1 MTETPEPRTRL
12 RTIVVFTLLFAL
24 LGVVVV
30 FAYFSTFSRPVTTII
45 LVRHAEKKI
54 EPNNPDPDLTPEG
67 EARAREIVRMF
78 SMTSINAIYATNLKR
93 TQQTVTPLSDAK
105 GVPIKILNA
114 NQTDELIRQ
123 LQTEYRGQTVFVAGH
138 NNTVPAVVSAL
149 SGENVP
155 TIPESEYD
163 NMFIV
168 TVYRF
173 GKAKVVRIKYGA
185 KSTQGLGSE
194 TMVPLKNQ

>member
-24 LGVVVV
+24 LGAVVV

-54 EPNNPDPDLTPEG
+54 EPNNPDPDLAPEG
-67 EARAREIVRMF
+67 EARAQEIARMF
-78 SMTSINAIYATNLKR
+78 SVTNINAIYATNLKR
-93 TQQTVTPLSDAK
+93 TQQTIKPLSDRT
-105 GVPIKILNA
+105 GVPITILNA
-114 NQTDELIRQ
+114 SQTDELIKQ
-123 LQTEYRGQTVFVAGH
+123 LQTDRRGQTVFVAGH

-149 SGENVP
+149 SGENFP

-163 NMFIV
+163 NLFIV

-173 GKAKVVRIKYGA
+173 GKAKVVKIKYGA
-185 KSTQGLGSE
+185 QSTQGVGSG
-194 TMVPLKNQ
+194 TMVPMKNQ

>member
-1 MTETPEPRTRL
+1 MNETPEPRTRL
-12 RTIVVFTLLFAL
+12 RTIVVFSLLFAL

-30 FAYFSTFSRPVTTII
+30 FAYFATFSRPVTTII
-45 LVRHAEKKI
+45 LIRHAEKKI
-54 EPNNPDPDLTPEG
+54 EPNNSDPDLTPEG
-67 EARAREIVRMF
+67 EARAQEIARMF
-78 SMTSINAIYATNLKR
+78 SVTNINAIYATHLKR
-93 TQQTVTPLSDAK
+93 TQQTVKPLSDRT
-105 GVPIKILNA
+105 GVPITILNA
-114 NQTDELIRQ
+114 NQTDELIRR

-149 SGENVP
+149 SGENFP

-173 GKAKVVRIKYGA
+173 GKAKVVKIKYGA
-185 KSTQGLGSE
+185 GSTQ
-194 TMVPLKNQ
+194 

>member
-1 MTETPEPRTRL
+1 MEQLNEPRTKL
-12 RTIVVFTLLFAL
+12 RTIVVFSALFAI

-30 FAYFSTFSRPVTTII
+30 FAYFSTFSRPVTTVI

-54 EPNNPDPDLTPEG
+54 EPSNPDPDLTPEG

-78 SMTSINAIYATNLKR
+78 SMTSINAIFATNLKR
-93 TQQTVTPLSDAK
+93 TQQTVAPLSDAK

-114 NQTDELIRQ
+114 SQTDELIRQ
-123 LQTEYRGQTVFVAGH
+123 LQTEHRGQTVFVAGH

-185 KSTQGLGSE
+185 KSTQGIGSE
-194 TMVPLKNQ
+194 TMVPMKNQ

>member
-1 MTETPEPRTRL
+1 MIETPEPRTRL
-12 RTIVVFTLLFAL
+12 RTIVVFSLLFAL

-30 FAYFSTFSRPVTTII
+30 FAYFATFSRPVTTII

-54 EPNNPDPDLTPEG
+54 EPNNPDPDLAPEG
-67 EARAREIVRMF
+67 EARAQEIARMF
-78 SMTSINAIYATNLKR
+78 NASNINAIYATNLKR
-93 TQQTVTPLSDAK
+93 TQQTVKPLSDRT
-105 GVPIKILNA
+105 GVPITILNA
-114 NQTDELIRQ
+114 NQTDELIRR
-123 LQTEYRGQTVFVAGH
+123 LQTNHRGQTVFVAGH

-149 SGENVP
+149 SGENFAVL
-155 TIPESEYD
+155 PESEYD

-173 GKAKVVRIKYGA
+173 GKAKVIRIKYGA

-194 TMVPLKNQ
+194 TMVPMKNQ